1 LLKIRKRLFVLSLLF
16 LIMLIFVIM
25 DNVQVKAEESNP
37 YVKVYLDSEK
47 NINAKSVNLEDDD
60 LVEPEVENKIIIDT
74 LKDYYNMDLL
84 LLDEL
89 KSYSISTT
97 LEENIISTKR
107 EDKESAM
114 HELIELY
121 YDISDTNHKDII
133 IDFIDRYVRSDDGVD
148 EKSQDFLDKINNQ
161 NPNNIEPFSVNDI
174 YEDNLKSLNSN
185 DTTAEEM
192 KSKIDG
198 ISTFAISM
206 NNAGVWAYNNYN
218 KYSKNYPKFTGDF
231 GTDCTNFVSQ
241 AMHVGGKVP
250 YQGNWKISKLN
261 NKYWV
266 INSSSQLNAS
276 WKLTNPSPWIS
287 VKEFSK
293 YWMKKSVRTYSYSN
307 ARYSTD
313 HEKIYNNKIY
323 KGSVVIF
330 SKGVAGF
337 VGIPTHAMIV
347 SSYDAGKKDFL
358 LAGHSVERK
367 AHPLTSAVKKYSMID
382 ILVIK

>member
-1 LLKIRKRLFVLSLLF
+1 MFLFVF
-16 LIMLIFVIM
+16 I
-25 DNVQVKAEESNP
+25 DNVQVKAEENNP
-37 YVKVYLDSEK
+37 YVKIYLDSEK
-47 NINAKSVNLEDDD
+47 KMKAKSVNLEDDD
-60 LVEPEVENKIIIDT
+60 LVDSEVENKIIIDT
-74 LKDYYNMDLL
+74 LTDYYNLDLL

-97 LEENIISTKR
+97 LEENILSTKR
-107 EDKESAM
+107 EDKENAM

-121 YDISDTNHKDII
+121 YHISDTNHKDII

-148 EKSQDFLDKINNQ
+148 GKSQDFLDEINNR
-161 NPNNIEPFSVNDI
+161 NSNDIESFSVNDS

-266 INSSSQLNAS
+266 INSASQLNAS
-276 WKLTNPSPWIS
+276 WKVTNPSPWIS

-293 YWMKKSVRTYSYSN
+293 YWMKKSVRNYSYSS
-307 ARYSTD
+307 AKYSKD
-313 HEKIYNNKIY
+313 HKKIYDNKIY
-323 KGSVVIF
+323 KGSVVLF
-330 SKGVAGF
+330 TKGVAGF

-347 SSYDAGKKDFL
+347 SSYDGGKRDFL

-367 AHPLTSAVKKYSMID
+367 AYPLTSAVKKYSMID